1 MRFVTRRLFF
11 YVIAFFFAATFNF
24 LLPRMMPGDPITA
37 MFVSQGNPLSQET
50 IEALKITFGFVNGP
64 LHLQYLAYL
73 KSVFTWDLG
82 YSVQYYPL
90 TVNEVLNRSILWT
103 LFLVGVSSLISFSI
117 GSIAGIYA
125 AWNRGGVFDTLFSPL
140 SLVLQSMPA
149 VIISLLFLFTFAVSL
164 DWLPTGYAYNIDLDP
179 GWNFTYLSSVAE
191 HAIMPIFTLV
201 IVQVGGY
208 LITIRNNMINLL
220 GEDYIV
226 MARAKGLSEMR
237 VMLNYGARNAM
248 LPSVTTFA
256 MTIGVV
262 LGGSLITEYVF
273 NYPGLGNTLYQAI
286 VNRDYPVIQGQLLIM
301 TLAMLTMNFLA
312 DVAYVYLDPRL
323 RNA

>member
-1 MRFVTRRLFF
+1 MRFVTRRFFF
-11 YVIAFFFAATFNF
+11 YLVAFFAAATFNF
-24 LLPRMMPGDPITA
+24 ILPRMMPGDPITA
-37 MFVSQGNPLSQET
+37 MFSSQGTPLPLESL
-50 IEALKITFGFVNGP
+50 EALKETFGFIDGP
-64 LHLQYLAYL
+64 IHLQYFAYI

-82 YSVQYYPL
+82 YSVQYYPQS
-90 TVNEVLNRSILWT
+90 VNDVLNRSILWT

-140 SLVLQSMPA
+140 SLVMQSMPA
-149 VIISLLFLFTFAVSL
+149 VIISLLFLFTFGVAL

-179 GWNFTYLSSVAE
+179 GFTYAYLSSVFE
-191 HAIMPIFTLV
+191 HSLMPIITLV

-226 MARAKGLSEMR
+226 MARAKGLSELR
-237 VMLNYGARNAM
+237 VMLNYGARNAI

-286 VNRDYPVIQGQLLIM
+286 VNRDYPVIQGQLLMM
-301 TLAMLTMNFLA
+301 TLAMLSMNFLA
-312 DVAYVYLDPRL
+312 DMAYVYLDPRL

>member
-1 MRFVTRRLFF
+1 MRFVSRRLFF
-11 YVIAFFFAATFNF
+11 YLVAFFCAATFNF
-24 LLPRMMPGDPITA
+24 ILPRMMPGDPVTA
-37 MFVSQGNPLSQET
+37 MFASQGTPLPLET
-50 IEALKITFGFVNGP
+50 LAALRETFGFIEGP
-64 LHLQYLAYL
+64 LYLQYFAYL

-82 YSVQYYPL
+82 YSVQYYPQS
-90 TVNEVLNRSILWT
+90 VNDVLSRSLYWT
-103 LFLVGVSSLISFSI
+103 LFLVGVSSLISFTI
-117 GSIAGIYA
+117 GSMAGIYA
-125 AWNRGGVFDTLFSPL
+125 AWNRGGMFDTLFSPL
-140 SLVLQSMPA
+140 SLVLQSIPA
-149 VIISLLFLFTFAVSL
+149 VIISLLFLFTFGVAL
-164 DWLPTGYAYNIDLDP
+164 NWLPTGYAYNIDLDP
-179 GWNFTYLSSVAE
+179 AWDWRYISSVME
-191 HAIMPIFTLV
+191 HAIMPITTLV

-208 LITIRNNMINLL
+208 LITIRNNLINLL

-237 VMLNYGARNAM
+237 VMLNYGARNAL

-301 TLAMLTMNFLA
+301 TLAMLSMNFLA
-312 DVAYVYLDPRL
+312 DMAYVFLDPRL
-323 RNA
+323 RHA

>member
-1 MRFVTRRLFF
+1 
-11 YVIAFFFAATFNF
+11 
-24 LLPRMMPGDPITA
+24 
-37 MFVSQGNPLSQET
+37 
-50 IEALKITFGFVNGP
+50 
-64 LHLQYLAYL
+64 
-73 KSVFTWDLG
+73 
-82 YSVQYYPL
+82 
-90 TVNEVLNRSILWT
+90 
-103 LFLVGVSSLISFSI
+103 
-117 GSIAGIYA
+117 
-125 AWNRGGVFDTLFSPL
+125 
-140 SLVLQSMPA
+140 MPA

-179 GWNFTYLSSVAE
+179 EWSFIYLSSVAE
-191 HAIMPIFTLV
+191 HAIMPIITLV